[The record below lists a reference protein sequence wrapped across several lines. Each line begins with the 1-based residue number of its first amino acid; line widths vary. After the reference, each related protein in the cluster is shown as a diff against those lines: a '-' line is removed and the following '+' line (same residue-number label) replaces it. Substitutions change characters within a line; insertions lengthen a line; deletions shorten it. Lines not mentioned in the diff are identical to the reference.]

1 MQHSNKKIRAQDV
14 LLQAAKLKDL
24 KEADY
29 QDSSITETD
38 YFPFGHQSYIQ
49 MIWTKM
55 MRIRSVAETE
65 NSKPN
70 FESLSDSL
78 VDIINYAAMYSAWL
92 QNTGQDAST
101 PQPKSPT
108 IHTEDLK
115 QKLDSIGDQRV

>member
-70 FESLSDSL
+70 FERS
-78 VDIINYAAMYSAWL
+78 
-92 QNTGQDAST
+92 GT
-101 PQPKSPT
+101 PRRILHPAY
-108 IHTEDLK
+108 I
-115 QKLDSIGDQRV
+115 V

>member
-1 MQHSNKKIRAQDV
+1 MQHSNKIKAQDV

-29 QDSSITETD
+29 QDSSITESD
-38 YFPFGHQSYIQ
+38 YFPFGHESYIQ

-55 MRIRSVAETE
+55 MRIRSVAETK

-92 QNTGQDAST
+92 QNTGQDQST
-101 PQPKSPT
+101 PQPGKSPT
-108 IHTEDLK
+108 MYNGDL
-115 QKLDSIGDQRV
+115 QEKLDSIEDPRI